1 MFTYFLLYFL
11 GIMIGQDIWQRV
23 FTADGPRTA
32 RVGNVATGAYA
43 VVYGIATA
51 LLGMIALVLFPAV
64 ENPDLALPTMV
75 LEIVPVGLSG
85 LILAGFISA
94 MMSTADSALL
104 ASSTLFT
111 NDVYRRFLDPDA
123 SDETYTRTSRATI
136 VVLGAGMIWAAVW
149 IGDVVNALTLAY
161 NLLTGAIF
169 VPILG
174 AFFWKGATWQGALA
188 SIVLSAAV
196 VVASMAAYGFGSN
209 LPILYGL
216 GSSLIAFVA
225 VSLLTGPPPR
235 EKLER
240 WLESIESRPS
250 VE

>member
-1 MFTYFLLYFL
+1 LAGAALVADRIGDAGAAGVPIGLAALT
-11 GIMIGQDIWQRV
+11 GGQDAI
-23 FTADGPRTA
+23 
-32 RVGNVATGAYA
+32 
-43 VVYGIATA
+43 
-51 LLGMIALVLFPAV
+51 
-64 ENPDLALPTMV
+64 
-75 LEIVPVGLSG
+75 
-85 LILAGFISA
+85 
-94 MMSTADSALL
+94 
-104 ASSTLFT
+104 
-111 NDVYRRFLDPDA
+111 
-123 SDETYTRTSRATI
+123 
-136 VVLGAGMIWAAVW
+136 VLGAGMIWAAVW

-216 GSSLIAFVA
+216 ASNLAAFIV
-225 VSLLTGPPPR
+225 VSLLTGPPPH

-240 WLESIESRPS
+240 WLESIRSPPS
-250 VE
+250 IE